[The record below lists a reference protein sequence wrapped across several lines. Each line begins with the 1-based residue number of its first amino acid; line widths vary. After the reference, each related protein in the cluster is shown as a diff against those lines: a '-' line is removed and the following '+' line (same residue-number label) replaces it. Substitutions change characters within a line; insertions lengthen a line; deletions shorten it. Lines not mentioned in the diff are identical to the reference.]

1 MNKSTKTVITLAL
14 SLAMTGCV
22 SPQSEAPVIKAETAV
37 MVKDSPMLTE
47 ARIMENLRENVLRQT
62 RNKVKKQALAGV
74 GVPYVFS
81 GMSRSGWD
89 CSGFTAYVFDRF
101 GVKLEHSATKQAF
114 QGMRVS
120 TPEVG
125 DLVAFSHGDKENFYH
140 VAIYIGNGEIVHA
153 NSYRKTT
160 LKEKLSVFDGDYI
173 VYIRLIQ

>member
-22 SPQSEAPVIKAETAV
+22 SPQSEAPVIKAETVV

-47 ARIMENLRENVLRQT
+47 TRIMENLRENVLNQT

-114 QGMRVS
+114 QGERVS
-120 TPEVG
+120 TPKVG

-140 VAIYIGNGEIVHA
+140 VAIYIGNGKIVHA
-153 NSYRKTT
+153 NSYRGTT
-160 LKEKLSVFDGDYI
+160 LKEELSVFDGDYI